1 MKSSRLIVLI
11 TSLALGMAGLGARA
25 EPTASDIAA
34 EDMRHIGIQNL
45 VSWNIAFNHGGLDDY
60 ADLYTE
66 DAVLVTSAGEIARGQ
81 EIQDF
86 WKTVYG
92 VGINTH
98 ALDVTAVEGR
108 DDQIIVTSHWEAL
121 RSPENDVIFEGRMI
135 NVLEKQ
141 SDGRWRTAY
150 QSWN

>member
-11 TSLALGMAGLGARA
+11 TSLAMGIVGLGARA

-34 EDMRHIGIQNL
+34 ADMQHVAVQNL
-45 VSWNIAFNHGGLDDY
+45 ASWNIAFNGGGLDDY

-66 DAVLVTSAGEIARGQ
+66 DAVLMTPYGEMISGGA
-81 EIQDF
+81 IQDF

-92 VGINTH
+92 VGFNTH

-108 DDQIIVTSHWEAL
+108 DDQIVVTSRWEAL
-121 RSPENDVIFEGRMI
+121 RAPENDLMFEGRMI
-135 NVLEKQ
+135 SVLEKQ
-141 SDGRWRTAY
+141 SDGRWKTSY
-150 QSWN
+150 QRWN

>member
-1 MKSSRLIVLI
+1 MKSSRLIVLL
-11 TSLALGMAGLGARA
+11 TSLAVASVGMGARA
-25 EPTASDIAA
+25 EPTASDIADA
-34 EDMRHIGIQNL
+34 ETRNIAIQTL
-45 VSWNIAFNHGGLDDY
+45 ASWNIAFNGGGLDDY

-66 DAVLVTSAGEIARGQ
+66 DAVVMTPAGEIATGA

-86 WKTVYG
+86 WKMIYG

-98 ALDVTAVEGR
+98 ALDVTTIDGN
-108 DDQIIVTSHWEAL
+108 DGQIVVTSRWEAL

-135 NVLEKQ
+135 SVLEQQ

-150 QSWN
+150 QRWN